1 MSMEMTIRDRRV
13 RRMYYRKWFLLA
25 FTVYI
30 SAIGWVSADDLDK
43 LKVQREP
50 VFEFV
55 QKPLVTQKGDKA
67 TITFETKGFCDVTVV
82 VDHKDGKIIRHLAS
96 GVLGPNAPRPFTP
109 DSKKQTI
116 IWDGKNDFGRYV
128 DDKAACR
135 VRVSLGL
142 KPQFEKT
149 LFWAHK
155 RRQATHPQ
163 LVCAAKEGVYVYD
176 GGQTMDHVRLFDH
189 KGNYV
194 RTVYPFSAN
203 RLKDVKGLTWR
214 TFEQDSARFPLKK
227 TRMQC
232 TFLTSGYVH
241 PKSDHWNMHS
251 TAAYAMAVRNGRIA
265 LTQQRLN
272 RLATDGSTDGMP
284 LEGPDTF
291 LAVPND
297 RKKVNVWPHSAAL
310 SPDGKQLY
318 LTGYLFGRQGGGC
331 NNLKWLTNWRCV
343 PVVMRLDFETG
354 KKMEIWKGRVA
365 LHDKPSSGQFSTP
378 VSVTVDTKG
387 RVYVADYIKDRVF
400 IFSSGGKPLKD
411 IKVDGPAQVCV
422 HPETGGIYVF
432 SYKVASVFEPEGRKN
447 VLHLFESFENPVK
460 KESWPLPG
468 EAYGNAQIKYRKTG
482 MRYRAE
488 MDFWTDPL
496 TIWLSE
502 EGSRLN
508 HFTYGKYNTGELDF
522 GNIQI
527 LRLSKGKLHRIRSF
541 GLDVAKAG
549 FPPLP
554 APHHRQRLYVNP
566 ADGCC
571 YVAEADW
578 TAMGKSFARLNRI
591 DPETGRVD
599 GVALPFNA
607 EDMCFD
613 LKGMAYLRTIN
624 AVVRYDAATWREVP
638 WDYGEEQQGVGFGW
652 MSGTRRT
659 NVISAVTVPGGGC
672 WHQGGMH
679 VSPKGNLVIAN
690 IFVVKMAMRT
700 SRKYKGR
707 GKKYKPMI
715 YPGRGG
721 SSLIHVFD
729 KHGKIVYKDAVPG
742 MADLYGVA
750 LDRDDN
756 IYAMS
761 SGTRIYSGRR
771 YYNNMTGTLMK
782 LRPKKSRVLVK
793 GSGKVPIPLH
803 KSQYPDRPPDVVS
816 ALQGGEAWVENV
828 EWFYGGV
835 GFSGKN
841 PGNGCSCWNAR
852 FVLDYLRRSF
862 APEVDRYSVAVL
874 DTAGNLI
881 TRIGTYGNVDDGK
894 PLVEKGGPPAPR
906 AIGSDEVALFHA
918 PYLATH
924 TDHRLFIADPGNARI
939 LSVKLN
945 YYTSHAAPLKNNDRK
960 GE

>member
-1 MSMEMTIRDRRV
+1 MCFSKFGWMCFVLLVLTAGLLVADQRDEF
-13 RRMYYRKWFLLA
+13 K
-25 FTVYI
+25 I
-30 SAIGWVSADDLDK
+30 K
-43 LKVQREP
+43 REP
-50 VFEFV
+50 VYEFA
-55 QKPLVTQKGDKA
+55 QQPQIKQDGDKA
-67 TITFETKGFCDVTVV
+67 VITFETKGLCDVTVV
-82 VDHKDGKIIRHLAS
+82 VEDKNGKIIRHLAS
-96 GVLGPNAPRPFTP
+96 GVLGPNAPKPFKT

-116 IWDGKNDFGRYV
+116 TWDGKDDFGRYV
-128 DDKAACR
+128 DDKSGHTI
-135 VRVSLGL
+135 RVSLGL

-155 RRQATHPQ
+155 RRQATYPQ

-189 KGNYV
+189 EGNYV
-194 RTVYPFSAN
+194 RTVYPFPAN

-214 TFEQDSARFPLKK
+214 TFEQDGAKVPIKK
-227 TRMQC
+227 TFMQC
-232 TFLTSGYVH
+232 TFLTSGYVNQ
-241 PKSDHWNMHS
+241 KSDHWNMHS
-251 TAAYAMAVRNGRIA
+251 TGAYAMAVRNGRIA

-272 RLATDGSTDGMP
+272 RLGTDGTTGGMP

-291 LAVPND
+291 LAVANG

-310 SPDGKQLY
+310 SPDGRQLY

-331 NNLKWLTNWRCV
+331 NNLKWLTNWRCA

-365 LHDKPSSGQFSTP
+365 LHSKPSSGQFSTP

-387 RVYVADYIKDRVF
+387 RVYVADYIKDCVF
-400 IFSSGGKPLKD
+400 IFSPQGKLLND

-432 SYKVASVFEPEGRKN
+432 SYKVASALEQDLDSKYQVRKN

-460 KESWPLPG
+460 KQSWPLPG
-468 EAYGNAQIKYRKTG
+468 EAYGDAQIKYRKTG

-488 MDFWTDPL
+488 MDFWTDPP

-502 EGSRLN
+502 EGTRLN

-522 GNIQI
+522 GNIQM

-549 FPPLP
+549 LPPLP
-554 APHHRQRLYVNP
+554 APYHRQRLYVNP
-566 ADGCC
+566 SDGCC

-578 TAMGKSFARLNRI
+578 SAMGKSFPRLRRI
-591 DPETGRVD
+591 DPETGV
-599 GVALPFNA
+599 VSVVELPFNA

-613 LKGMAYLRTIN
+613 LNGMAYLRTIN
-624 AVVRYDAATWREVP
+624 AVVRYDFAKGGRHLREVP
-638 WDYGEEQQGVGFGW
+638 WDYGEERKGVGFGW

-690 IFVVKMAMRT
+690 IFAVKMAMRT

-729 KHGKIVYKDAVPG
+729 KHGKVVCKDAVPG

-750 LDRDDN
+750 LDRDGN

-761 SGTRIYSGRR
+761 SGTRIYNGKR
-771 YYNNMTGTLMK
+771 YYNKMTGTLMK
-782 LRPKKSRVLVK
+782 LRPKKSRVLLK
-793 GSGKVPIPLH
+793 GGKAVIPLH
-803 KSQYPDRPPDVVS
+803 KSQYPNRPPDVVS
-816 ALQGGEAWVENV
+816 ALQGGEAWVEHV
-828 EWFYGGV
+828 EWLYGGV

-852 FVLDYLRRSF
+852 FALDYLRRSF
-862 APEVDRYSVAVL
+862 APEVDRYSIGVL

-881 TRIGTYGNVDDGK
+881 TRIGTYGNAGDGK
-894 PLVEKGGPPAPR
+894 PLIKKGGPPAPKS
-906 AIGSDEVALFHA
+906 IGGDEVALFHGA
-918 PYLATH
+918 YLATH
-924 TDHRLFIADPGNARI
+924 TDHRLFIADPGNSRV

-945 YYTSHAAPLKNNDRK
+945 YHATCKTPIADQSAR
-960 GE
+960 